1 MKLPHLFIF
10 FAVLVATTS
19 AKILDES
26 QPQNGLVPTESAT
39 LPESKDKV
47 ESADVSSDTAKPESP
62 CFHADI
68 DTFCLNKTG
77 SGAKS
82 SCECEPH
89 AENQFAIV
97 CCNVTDM
104 TKALTCLPNMSPY
117 KHIHIINAELPEIN
131 LSQLNL
137 LKQVDS
143 LIITDGNIT
152 KISGQFSRFSSF
164 KCLNFSNNN
173 ITEITNERALLN
185 LNFLQILDLSANN
198 LTMLPNPPPPAKVD
212 MRGNPKISCKN
223 VSSAIERGTIF
234 LFKDASLCEVETVYN
249 WFNSTASVSI
259 QQLEKVVQLRDV
271 CPKGCKCDSDRM
283 SYTKIE
289 GGEDRLVSIAK
300 VDCSNLGLMTLPL
313 TLPDNTQ
320 ILNISN
326 NSISSL
332 SALVENDFYQNIK
345 TLYADENLITS
356 IVELE
361 GSKFLENFTMLSLK
375 SNKIK
380 HIPYYILSN
389 LERNLNGKLVY
400 LGGNRIHCECQ
411 TVKNQQVRI
420 LIIKVP
426 FDIYKFL
433 FRFGDL

>member
-1 MKLPHLFIF
+1 MKLLHVSAFL
-10 FAVLVATTS
+10 ALLVAATS
-19 AKILDES
+19 GKILDES
-26 QPQNGLVPTESAT
+26 QVQNGLLPTESAT
-39 LPESKDKV
+39 LPETKDKA
-47 ESADVSSDTAKPESP
+47 EPPDAPLNATKPEGP

-68 DTFCLNKTG
+68 DLLCFNKTG

-89 AENQFAIV
+89 PVNQLAIV
-97 CCNVTDM
+97 CCNVTDVI
-104 TKALTCLPNMSPY
+104 KALSCVPNTSSF
-117 KHIHIINAELPEIN
+117 KHVHIINAELTELN

-143 LIITDGNIT
+143 LIVTDGNISRV
-152 KISGQFSRFSSF
+152 SGQFSRFSSI
-164 KCLNFSNNN
+164 KCLNLSNNN

-198 LTMLPNPPPPAKVD
+198 LTVLPTIPSTAKVD
-212 MRGNPKISCKN
+212 IRGNPKISCRN
-223 VSSAIERGTIF
+223 VSYAIERGTEF
-234 LFKDASLCEVETVYN
+234 LFKDISLCEVETVYN

-259 QQLEKVVQLRDV
+259 QQLEKVVQQSDV
-271 CPKGCKCDSDRM
+271 CPKGCICDFDRM

-289 GGEDRLVSIAK
+289 GGEDRLVSIAR
-300 VDCSNLGLMTLPL
+300 VDCSNLGLTMLPP

-345 TLYADENLITS
+345 TLYADDNLITS

-375 SNKIK
+375 SNRIK
-380 HIPYYILSN
+380 HIPFYILSN

-411 TVKNQQVRI
+411 TVKNQQVRGI
-420 LIIKVP
+420 FMRI
-426 FDIYKFL
+426 
-433 FRFGDL
+433 